1 MNPTLLINFTDGIRD
16 ASPNNLP
23 LTHSGVSL
31 APGQFGLGGDFTHG
45 TITTPP
51 IGLSENFT
59 LELWIAAGSA
69 GILCNFGSTTRRALC
84 PVPCGVARP
93 LNSSWPSPGYTAC
106 ICINPRRIA
115 IPIREEGEEEEDWDD
130 WDDWQPPE
138 DDWDDWDDWQ
148 PPEDDWDDWDDWQPP
163 EDD

>member
-23 LTHSGVSL
+23 LTVNGVSL
-31 APGQFGLGGDFTHG
+31 SPGQFGEGGDFTNG
-45 TITTPP
+45 KIITPP
-51 IGLSENFT
+51 IALLQENFT
-59 LELWIAAGSA
+59 LELWIAGGSA
-69 GILCNFGSTTRRALC
+69 GILWQIGSERSGTC

-115 IPIREEGEEEEDWDD
+115 IPIREEGRGRR
-130 WDDWQPPE
+130 
-138 DDWDDWDDWQ
+138 
-148 PPEDDWDDWDDWQPP
+148 
-163 EDD
+163 

>member
-1 MNPTLLINFTDGIRD
+1 MNPTLLVNFTDGIRD

-31 APGQFGLGGDFTHG
+31 APGQFGLGGDFTNG

-51 IGLSENFT
+51 IGITGSFT

-69 GILCNFGSTTRRALC
+69 GILCNFGSTTRRDLC

-93 LNSSWPSPGYTAC
+93 LNSSWPSPGSFAC

-115 IPIREEGEEEEDWDD
+115 IPIREEGEEEED
-130 WDDWQPPE
+130 DWQPPE
-138 DDWDDWDDWQ
+138 EDWDDWDQ
-148 PPEDDWDDWDDWQPP
+148 PPEDD
-163 EDD
+163 